1 MNIFQLVESKST
13 QAKNREE
20 VVEEEEELQE
30 ELLQEDQEPL
40 LSVV

>member
-1 MNIFQLVESKST
+1 
-13 QAKNREE
+13 

-40 LSVV
+40 LSVVWE